1 MAVFIIII
9 SIALIYINYRA
20 LKKDKISSFSDIL
33 AHKEESISD
42 IQFEV
47 GKLRRE
53 FSETILELQK
63 EIIELK
69 ARDRGNESNKDD
81 LDIKKKDTYFDN
93 ENVEEFEETDENET
107 IQVNDS
113 NGDKD
118 IELASKK
125 EYPNDIE
132 EDEVN
137 KVDEINNVD
146 EADGNQPKD
155 KVELVKELINQ
166 GYDDDKICESLSIG
180 KGEVLLIR
188 GLLKNSKS

>member
-20 LKKDKISSFSDIL
+20 LKKDKNSSFSDIL
-33 AHKEESISD
+33 AHKEENISD
-42 IQFEV
+42 IQYEV

-81 LDIKKKDTYFDN
+81 LDIKKNGTYFDN
-93 ENVEEFEETDENET
+93 ENVEEFEEVDENET

-118 IELASKK
+118 IELSSKK
-125 EYPNDIE
+125 EYSNDIE
-132 EDEVN
+132 ENE
-137 KVDEINNVD
+137 VDE
-146 EADGNQPKD
+146 NQSKD
-155 KVELVKELINQ
+155 KVELVKELINK

-188 GLLKNSKS
+188 GLLKNSKN